1 MDGGEDS
8 WYQASYW
15 IETLQIEYGK
25 ILKGGLSTS
34 HAKWQQPYQAYQ
46 RRPR

>member
-25 ILKGGLSTS
+25 ILKGGLSAS
-34 HAKWQQPYQAYQ
+34 YARWQ
-46 RRPR
+46 RRFQVYEGRPR